1 MSDGYKFKR
10 YLIES
15 WISECKKLF
24 FFLTK
29 HIDDLAIF
37 KKKKTSHLFAPF
49 PKTPKENT

>member
-29 HIDDLAIF
+29 HIDDLAIL
-37 KKKKTSHLFAPF
+37 KKKNLTSICTFS
-49 PKTPKENT
+49 